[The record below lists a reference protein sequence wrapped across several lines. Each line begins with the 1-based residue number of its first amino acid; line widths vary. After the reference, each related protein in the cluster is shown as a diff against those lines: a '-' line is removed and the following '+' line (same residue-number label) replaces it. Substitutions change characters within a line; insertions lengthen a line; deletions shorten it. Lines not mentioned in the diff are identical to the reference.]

1 MKQRTIKKA
10 VEIVGIGLHKGV
22 PVKMR
27 LEPLDDDMGIVFYR
41 NDEAVTIPLT
51 PNLLIEFP

>member
-1 MKQRTIKKA
+1 MKQRTINKE

-27 LEPLDDDMGIVFYR
+27 LEPLDDDMGIVF
-41 NDEAVTIPLT
+41 
-51 PNLLIEFP
+51 IEQMKRLPFH